1 MTSSFQS
8 TAGESFRRPVNTFVQ
23 PVTATQR
30 SSMADLADILKVVN
44 PTLQNFIQ
52 IKGKE
57 NRQRDIEEG
66 MLNVAGASPKELI
79 EIRKEVEA
87 NTDKKTFRHFL
98 GTNRFMQY
106 GIEKQLA
113 INIANGQEAKTKKFF
128 DEYVVNVDLP
138 NGTTIQQ
145 PLSQFDVNSEAF
157 DKALTEFQ
165 SSQLANTRGIR
176 ASLIREH
183 ILPKQNLA
191 IQKVFSDQETKLAE
205 SKIKQASVL
214 FNDSVLN
221 SWFSIDNYNDN
232 IELNLIDDNYT
243 EKDRIK
249 NNGLSQG
256 EFLALE
262 ELQDNVDSMVN
273 RGLATA
279 VSPSKMIGQVK
290 TNVLKI
296 LDYYESNNLD
306 MDIAYEE
313 VEEYINWI
321 GNLKVGPKTILKNGN
336 VIQQPLSSFYIA
348 DGENKIET
356 LLTDI
361 YDKKEDIK
369 KKQNDYNK
377 ISDQNTISDTL
388 NNLDFSRTQFT
399 DGKEALN
406 YFKNIGNT
414 LDALAERYPEQIE
427 FLYKQY
433 DLRNF
438 SVDDFFFELETEYD
452 AGTVTQNQALIQLTD
467 VMQALGPNA
476 SKADREK
483 YTKLKTY
490 LSKTEGKN
498 LEQRF
503 PAMKELIKYGQR
515 TIGKVNLASGVVSY
529 KDADDV
535 DKMQDLNTELKK
547 LVKENGGLDAQI
559 DKDGQR
565 TTVRNWYL
573 SQLIKIKNSK
583 RFGNY
588 EFYDPALDLS
598 QPIQVEEV
606 EEVEEDG
613 QDDGKTVNIQ
623 EQKVL
628 TYDTNTKLF
637 SEVNTN
643 ELQVG
648 PTTTVVSI
656 NGSVTPAG
664 ESLRQNLKIKSFE
677 NFNVDFYNAT
687 FEDNQTET
695 RNEKLLSDD
704 LEASAFSGDSPTTV
718 EVEQGDTLSELADQ
732 FGSSVQ
738 AIMEANN
745 LTNPNMIRVG
755 QELVMPIVERIN
767 MKEVKNN
774 QIKALDVILK
784 DTDKTK
790 VIPQPKIEE
799 MLLAVGFEPSIAKI
813 MAAVAMAESAGDPMI
828 DTVKSGTDPKK
839 ESEFSIGLLQL
850 NMKDDRD
857 RLLNVFDI
865 ESEEELYDPIINV
878 IAAKRLYDEQG
889 LNAWSAY
896 KNNSYKQFLKN

>member
-1 MTSSFQS
+1 MVLQVGTTSFQS
-8 TAGESFRRPVNTFVQ
+8 TAGQSSRQPVDTFVE
-23 PVTATQR
+23 PVSVLPKTGI
-30 SSMADLADILKVVN
+30 MELAETLQSIN
-44 PTLQNFIQ
+44 PTLQKFVNFTIQ
-52 IKGKE
+52 KEKQKGILEGQNQILSSTPTEINKIK
-57 NRQRDIEEG
+57 
-66 MLNVAGASPKELI
+66 KEL
-79 EIRKEVEA
+79 EKKEG
-87 NTDKKTFRHFL
+87 K
-98 GTNRFMQY
+98 RFARNFVGGNIYTQY

-113 INIANGQEAKTKKFF
+113 INLGNAAEAKTKKFF
-128 DEYVVNVDLP
+128 NEYMVDVELP
-138 NGTTIQQ
+138 DGTVIKQ
-145 PLSQFDVNSEAF
+145 PLSQFDINS
-157 DKALTEFQ
+157 KEFQ
-165 SSQLANTRGIR
+165 GAVNEFQETSLVNTRGIR
-176 ASLIREH
+176 PELVTNH
-183 ILPKQNLA
+183 LLPKQNLA
-191 IQKVFSDQETKLAE
+191 LAKVYRDQETKLAE
-205 SKIKQASVL
+205 AKIEQANLL
-214 FNDSVLN
+214 FNNSVIN
-221 SWFSIDNYNDN
+221 SWFSIDNFNDS

-243 EKDRIK
+243 EEDRRK

-256 EFLALE
+256 EFLALQ
-262 ELQDNVDSMVN
+262 ELQLNVDSMVE
-273 RGLATA
+273 RGLQAS
-279 VSPSKMIGQVK
+279 VSPSSMLTLVK
-290 TNVLKI
+290 TNALQI

-306 MDIAYEE
+306 MEIAYEE
-313 VEEYINWI
+313 IEDYINWI
-321 GNLKVGPKTILKNGN
+321 GNLKVTNG
-336 VIQQPLSSFYIA
+336 QPLRNFYIA

-388 NNLDFSRTQFT
+388 NNLDFSRTQFA

-414 LDALAERYPEQIE
+414 LDALAERYPEEIE

-438 SVDDFFFELETEYD
+438 SVDDFFFELETAYD
-452 AGTVTQNQALIQLTD
+452 NNEVTQSQALIQLTD

-476 SKADREK
+476 SKADIAK
-483 YTKLKTY
+483 YDKLKRY
-490 LSKTEGKN
+490 LKETDNKS

-515 TIGKVNLASGVVSY
+515 TVGKVKDGLRVIT
-529 KDADDV
+529 DADDV
-535 DKMQDLNTELKK
+535 DRMEDLNIKLKS
-547 LVKENGGLDAQI
+547 LVKENGGVDAQI
-559 DKDGQR
+559 DIRGQR

-573 SQLIKIKNSK
+573 GELRKLKDPRK
-583 RFGNY
+583 FGKY
-588 EFYDPALDLS
+588 VFYDPVLDLS
-598 QPIQVEEV
+598 EPIEFEEV
-606 EEVEEDG
+606 VEDDDGDG

-695 RNEKLLSDD
+695 RNEKLLRDD

-799 MLLAVGFEPSIAKI
+799 MLLAVGFEPNIAKI

-839 ESEFSIGLLQL
+839 ENEFSIGLLQL